1 MELYTLVK
9 GWRIAFG
16 HFNSTEIKQMRYEGW
31 KVESVVYLKQHM
43 PKRKKTR
50 QVPKQVAFNKN
61 GIRVM
66 Q

>member
-1 MELYTLVK
+1 MEPYTLAK

-16 HFNSTEIKQMRYEGW
+16 HFNSAEIEQMRYEGW
-31 KVESVVYLKQHM
+31 KVESVVYLKQHL

-50 QVPKQVAFNKN
+50 QAPKLVVFNKN